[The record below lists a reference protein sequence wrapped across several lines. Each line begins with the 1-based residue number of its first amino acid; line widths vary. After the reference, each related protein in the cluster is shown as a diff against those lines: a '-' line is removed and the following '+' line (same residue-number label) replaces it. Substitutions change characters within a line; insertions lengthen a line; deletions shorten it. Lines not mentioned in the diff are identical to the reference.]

1 MSAVEQRAR
10 ELLDLH
16 ADPIPV
22 AVEGGRWFMVREQ
35 DALDAIVAALP
46 QEVSHKAEARDDFP
60 GLLRALTKVARLD
73 EGEHLWIE
81 PSEAKA
87 VIAAL
92 ASQAQV
98 PEDVRRDAERLDW
111 LEGFVRKAYFYGGS
125 FDFAKSSEGER
136 GGYRFMSRARLGQ
149 RHSTIREAIDAAM
162 AVPPTPEEVDR
173 A

>member
-1 MSAVEQRAR
+1 MADIEQRAR

-73 EGEHLWIE
+73 EGEPLWIE

-98 PEDVRRDAERLDW
+98 PDGYVLVPKRATDAMTDAGCLA
-111 LEGFVRKAYFYGGS
+111 LAGS
-125 FDFAKSSEGER
+125 L
-136 GGYRFMSRARLGQ
+136 GGYEAGQ
-149 RHSTIREAIDAAM
+149 VYMCWEAMLAA
-162 AVPPTPEEVDR
+162 APAPEVSG
-173 A
+173 